1 VTTSPGPVSPEE
13 ITAEVTGWV
22 AHSWD
27 PEMALGEWWR
37 RLALAGYAVPH
48 WPTEWFGLDWS
59 RGQALLVHRQLRS
72 LGVPGP
78 PAGLGIMLAG
88 PTILQHGTAE
98 QKRRFLPDIVSGQ
111 SNWCQLFS
119 EPGAGSD
126 LASLQTRAVRERERW
141 VVTGQ
146 KVWTSNGQL
155 ADFGMLLARTNP
167 SASAHHNITWF
178 ALAMNQPGVE
188 VRPLREMTGRSLFT
202 EVFIDGATATDDD
215 VVGELHGGWAVAR
228 TTLMNERVGLGGGGG
243 AVGAAPGVRG
253 AMLESRAGD
262 AVRQTAGPSSG
273 TSLAMRGRAFDEL
286 RRLAQGTVAAQD
298 QIVRDQLAT
307 LYGLE
312 RVAQLSQQRAQDEG
326 PQGALARSG
335 GSLGKILST
344 RCTQLARDL
353 GMRILGARG
362 MLWAADRSPAGV
374 VQELCLFSPAVSIY
388 GGTDQIQRNIL
399 AERVLGLPRS
409 E

>member
-1 VTTSPGPVSPEE
+1 
-13 ITAEVTGWV
+13 
-22 AHSWD
+22 
-27 PEMALGEWWR
+27 
-37 RLALAGYAVPH
+37 
-48 WPTEWFGLDWS
+48 
-59 RGQALLVHRQLRS
+59 
-72 LGVPGP
+72 
-78 PAGLGIMLAG
+78 
-88 PTILQHGTAE
+88 
-98 QKRRFLPDIVSGQ
+98 
-111 SNWCQLFS
+111 
-119 EPGAGSD
+119 
-126 LASLQTRAVRERERW
+126 
-141 VVTGQ
+141 
-146 KVWTSNGQL
+146 
-155 ADFGMLLARTNP
+155 
-167 SASAHHNITWF
+167 
-178 ALAMNQPGVE
+178 
-188 VRPLREMTGRSLFT
+188 
-202 EVFIDGATATDDD
+202 
-215 VVGELHGGWAVAR
+215 
-228 TTLMNERVGLGGGGG
+228 
-243 AVGAAPGVRG
+243 
-253 AMLESRAGD
+253 
-262 AVRQTAGPSSG
+262 
-273 TSLAMRGRAFDEL
+273 MRGRAFDEL